1 LSKMVSF
8 FLSFKFWYL
17 WKHNPAPICA
27 FPSTVLWLFLIFL
40 LHVFDGCHFFNQEY
54 VSSCATC
61 LSLDCCV
68 RELALCTKE
77 HNAHLITYKLSNNRD
92 LMKKM
97 INKYYL
103 FVN

>member
-1 LSKMVSF
+1 MFLYIYIKYSHTF
-8 FLSFKFWYL
+8 F
-17 WKHNPAPICA
+17 H
-27 FPSTVLWLFLIFL
+27 
-40 LHVFDGCHFFNQEY
+40 GCHFFNQEY

-68 RELALCTKE
+68 SELALCTKE

-103 FVN
+103 FC